1 MGHLLDGVVC
11 SISFKSD
18 SDVEPVVELRS
29 SLIDQEIAAC
39 SFFFKIDQ
47 FEVGHFR
54 VVSSAE
60 SVSSLLLIVEVV
72 YIYFDG
78 FHI

>member
-1 MGHLLDGVVC
+1 MRHLLDGVVC
-11 SISFKSD
+11 DISFKFD
-18 SDVEPVVELRS
+18 GDVEPVVELGS
-29 SLIDQEIAAC
+29 SLIDQKIAAC
-39 SFFFKIDQ
+39 CFFLEIDQ